1 VRSSTLGKETPF
13 IVACRPPQATTL
25 APTSPHFPYPPIFPP
40 TLTLTYQPL
49 HSQAF
54 THFVNSFV
62 FNNYNM
68 LVQIVVVLCC
78 WVSYVLQGVGNIL
91 VWFFTTWFDSCLP
104 SVRPN
109 SWVIVQNAKDHS
121 FHLSSFRLLNP
132 ILSSH
137 FWVAGDPFWDR
148 IWHQR
153 WL

>member
-1 VRSSTLGKETPF
+1 VNCERSQLSSCDLRRTSASPHTHTIMHEYNRSHLMCDRAHSGKKHHSLSPAT
-13 IVACRPPQATTL
+13 PPQATTL

-109 SWVIVQNAKDHS
+109 S
-121 FHLSSFRLLNP
+121 
-132 ILSSH
+132 
-137 FWVAGDPFWDR
+137 
-148 IWHQR
+148 
-153 WL
+153 